1 MTVRTRFA
9 PSPTGYL
16 HIGGVRTAL
25 FNWLFAKGQGG
36 QFILRIDDTD
46 QQRNVDEALAPILH
60 GLRWLG
66 LDWDEG
72 PEVGGPF
79 GPYYQSQR
87 LDRYQAAATKLLESG
102 AAYRDFARPEEL
114 QAERDE
120 AQQAGRSF
128 IYSRRWRA
136 ETDVDAT
143 KFEAEGRQGVVRL
156 LMPREGVLVLDDLVR
171 GRVEFPWASEQDH
184 VIQRA
189 DGTCLYHLASVVDD
203 HDMHISHVVRAEEHL
218 SNTPRQVFLF
228 QQLGYKLP
236 TFAHL
241 PYVAEPG
248 SKTKLSK
255 RKLDKYLK
263 NRDFAT
269 LMEHGQSI
277 ARRLGL
283 AVAAETFN
291 PVIVDFYEQV
301 GFLPDAI
308 LNYLLLLGWSL
319 DDKTEDFTRDEMLR
333 HFSLERVNKAPASF
347 DPEKLLS
354 FQARAMQRLPLKQK
368 VARMVPFLQ
377 QAGLVASPPPCDTG
391 PYVTQLVVAAGDR
404 IKIAGDVLD
413 YDEFFVAD
421 DMFAY
426 DAKAFE
432 KRITKPAGAA
442 ELLAKF
448 RAALVD
454 VEPFT
459 AARLEPWMHEWTE
472 TQGIKLGDVVHAV
485 RVAVTGKAVGFG
497 LFDTLAILG
506 RERCLARIDRAL
518 QLARRD
524 KPAG

>member
-1 MTVRTRFA
+1 MPVRTRFA

-36 QFILRIDDTD
+36 QFLLRIDDTD

-60 GLRWLG
+60 GLKWMG

-72 PEVGGPF
+72 PDIGGPF

-87 LDRYQAAATKLLESG
+87 LERYQAAAEQLLESG
-102 AAYRDFARPEEL
+102 AAYRDFATPEEL
-114 QAERDE
+114 QAERDA
-120 AQQAGRSF
+120 AQKAGRPF

-136 ETDVDAT
+136 ESDADVRR
-143 KFEAEGRQGVVRL
+143 FEAEGRQGVVRL
-156 LMPREGVLVLDDLVR
+156 LMPREGVLVVDDLVR

-203 HDMHISHVVRAEEHL
+203 HGMQISHIVRAEEHL
-218 SNTPRQVFLF
+218 SNTPRQIFIF
-228 QQLGYKLP
+228 EKLGYALP

-263 NRDFAT
+263 NRDFAA

-277 ARRLGL
+277 ARRMGL
-283 AVAAETFN
+283 TVSADTFN

-301 GFLPDAI
+301 GYLPEAI

-319 DDKTEDFTRDEMLR
+319 DDKTEDFTREEMLQ
-333 HFSLERVNKAPASF
+333 HFSIERVNKAPASF
-347 DPEKLLS
+347 DPEKLVAFES
-354 FQARAMQRLPLKQK
+354 RAMQRLPIKQK
-368 VARMVPFLQ
+368 VAKVVPFLQ
-377 QAGLVASPPPCDTG
+377 RSGLIASPPPCDTA
-391 PYVTQLVVAAGDR
+391 PYVTQIVTAAGDR
-404 IKIAGDVLD
+404 IKVAGDILD

-421 DMFAY
+421 DKFAY
-426 DAKAFE
+426 DAAAFD
-432 KRITKPAGAA
+432 KRIAKPAGAID
-442 ELLAKF
+442 LLKKF
-448 RAALVD
+448 RTALAGVERFAA
-454 VEPFT
+454 E
-459 AARLEPWMHEWTE
+459 RLEAWMHEWVAAE
-472 TQGIKLGDVVHAV
+472 GIKIGDIVHTV

-506 RERCLARIDRAL
+506 RDRCLARIDRAL
-518 QLARRD
+518 AIL
-524 KPAG
+524 